1 MGEQQVDNAMSKS
14 ISDRGF
20 DDDMEELN
28 SAEAFLSYFAIDFDP
43 EIVQVNRLHILQ
55 RFHNY
60 LRKTQEM
67 PEEDA
72 ARRLI
77 YKDLLTTAY
86 SDFIDSDARTE
97 KVFRV
102 FHMGEPSVVTIPL
115 SELNLKGTSRAPQI

>member
-1 MGEQQVDNAMSKS
+1 MDNAMSKS
-14 ISDRGF
+14 ISDSDF

-28 SAEAFLSYFAIDFDP
+28 SAEEFLNYFAIDFEP
-43 EIVQVNRLHILQ
+43 AIVQVNRLHILQ
-55 RFHNY
+55 RFHDY
-60 LRKTQEM
+60 LRKKQEM
-67 PEEDA
+67 PEGGT

-77 YKDLLTTAY
+77 YKELLTTAY

-115 SELNLKGTSRAPQI
+115 SELNLKGTSRASQI